1 MSLSLVIQLMRP
13 LYKRLLV
20 VFGIVTLALTLFV
33 AISMI
38 VSNVVSQVNNQV
50 TPLVGADVII
60 ESSTVFSDETT
71 LILADLQEQF

>member
-1 MSLSLVIQLMRP
+1 MSFSLAFQLMRP

-38 VSNVVSQVNNQV
+38 VTNVISQVDDQV
-50 TPLVGADVII
+50 KPLV
-60 ESSTVFSDETT
+60 
-71 LILADLQEQF
+71 